1 MTFQVAPGEQPRTF
15 RLEGELD
22 VAETEMLLEGVG
34 DIAGRGDVVL
44 DLRDLA
50 FIDSTGVR
58 ALLLLADR
66 LHDEDV
72 LILQNAGPA
81 VRRVFDLVALDAAQ
95 PSIRI
100 DAPTS

>member
-22 VAETEMLLEGVG
+22 VAETDVFLSGVG

-44 DLRDLA
+44 DLRDLQ

-66 LHDEDV
+66 LHDDDV

-81 VRRVFDLVALDAAQ
+81 VRRVFDLVALEATQ
-95 PSIRI
+95 PSIRVEP
-100 DAPTS
+100 PTS

>member
-1 MTFQVAPGEQPRTF
+1 MAFQVAPGQEPRTF

-22 VAETEMLLEGVG
+22 VAETEVFLAGVG

-44 DLRDLA
+44 DLRELA
-50 FIDSTGVR
+50 FIDSSGVR

-66 LHDEDV
+66 LHDDDV
-72 LILQNAGPA
+72 LILQNTGPA
-81 VRRVFDLVALDAAQ
+81 VRRVFDLVALEATR
-95 PSIRI
+95 PSIRV